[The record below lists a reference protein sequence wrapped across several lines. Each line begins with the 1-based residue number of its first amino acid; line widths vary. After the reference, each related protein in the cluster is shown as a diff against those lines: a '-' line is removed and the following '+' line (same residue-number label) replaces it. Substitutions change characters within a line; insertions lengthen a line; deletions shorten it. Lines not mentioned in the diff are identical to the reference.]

1 MTTPS
6 EYQSEHQSIS
16 RFRGIIIIAIAALG
30 ALALWQF
37 LPFSDNEN
45 KGLAL
50 LFFVAVLWLTEAVHT
65 TFTAI
70 MIPVLGVMIAIPDVN
85 TKVAFSAFAD
95 PIIFLFFG
103 GFALAAA
110 LQTQKMDRK
119 IALWLIHIAKGNFA
133 LVVFSI
139 FVATAFLSMWISNT
153 ATTAMMLPLVVGI
166 MAGVDRVKDRNT
178 FVFVLLGLC
187 YSAATVSYTH
197 LRAHET

>member
-16 RFRGIIIIAIAALG
+16 RFRGLIIIVIAGLG
-30 ALALWQF
+30 AVALWQF
-37 LPFSDNEN
+37 LPFSGNEN

-70 MIPVLGVMIAIPDVN
+70 MIPVLGVMMAIPDIN
-85 TKVAFSAFAD
+85 TSVAFSSFAD

-110 LQTQKMDRK
+110 LQTQKN
-119 IALWLIHIAKGNFA
+119 G
-133 LVVFSI
+133 
-139 FVATAFLSMWISNT
+139 
-153 ATTAMMLPLVVGI
+153 
-166 MAGVDRVKDRNT
+166 
-178 FVFVLLGLC
+178 
-187 YSAATVSYTH
+187 
-197 LRAHET
+197 